1 MIAAIAELLI
11 LRREGLGG
19 TPRAGIPLCAHEAF
33 HVAGRGDVLSDRQP
47 AFRGRGSSMTTRA
60 MTKTVAVEARWRRT
74 VRPQSA
80 IFAKPPEANRLYDS
94 L

>member
-1 MIAAIAELLI
+1 
-11 LRREGLGG
+11 
-19 TPRAGIPLCAHEAF
+19 
-33 HVAGRGDVLSDRQP
+33 
-47 AFRGRGSSMTTRA
+47 MTTRA
-60 MTKTVAVEARWRRT
+60 MAKTVAIEARWRRT